1 MGAPLTYSKCT
12 SSNLMLLF
20 SGLRI
25 KSNAPGLSFNQKDR
39 LSQIFVYLS
48 EKKRIQK
55 YRCETVLKINGQF
68 QIKTFNLD
76 ELMEMT
82 CSQIEVTKPAKRLA
96 LISCTCNCKSTEKV
110 GQSCDAVKVGLRI
123 SSVELSVE
131 SGECTVV
138 FLSVELIFR
147 VYS

>member
-1 MGAPLTYSKCT
+1 M
-12 SSNLMLLF
+12 
-20 SGLRI
+20 
-25 KSNAPGLSFNQKDR
+25 
-39 LSQIFVYLS
+39 
-48 EKKRIQK
+48 
-55 YRCETVLKINGQF
+55 
-68 QIKTFNLD
+68 
-76 ELMEMT
+76 
-82 CSQIEVTKPAKRLA
+82 EVTKPEKRLI

-110 GQSCDAVKVGLRI
+110 GQSCDAVKIGLRI